1 MTTKGEHTMKQY
13 ELRKVDTKKIY
24 FVGSP
29 IQCLQALAEITA
41 RESLPISYV
50 YDLKSD
56 YMTHDAD
63 IVKVPNKVNEK
74 KANEILSDLHCDYFI
89 TKR

>member
-1 MTTKGEHTMKQY
+1 MKQY
-13 ELRKVDTKKIY
+13 ELRKVNTKKIY

-29 IQCLQALAEITA
+29 IQCLRALAEITA

-50 YDLKSD
+50 YNPKSD
-56 YMTHDAD
+56 YMEYGEDR
-63 IVKVPNKVNEK
+63 VSVPDVVTERI
-74 KANEILSDLHCDYFI
+74 ANIILDDLHSDYFI

>member
-1 MTTKGEHTMKQY
+1 MKQY
-13 ELRKVDTKKIY
+13 ELRKVNTKKIY

-29 IQCLQALAEITA
+29 IQCLRALAEITA

-50 YDLKSD
+50 YSPKSD
-56 YMTHDAD
+56 YMEYGEDR
-63 IVKVPNKVNEK
+63 VSVPDVVTERI
-74 KANEILSDLHCDYFI
+74 ANIILDDLHSDYFI